1 MKLFELLRIKSKK
14 SHFPSSRSKRRHSFY
29 NMLQKMKK
37 RRKDFNVDSM
47 MKNYILIINYMGLV
61 MTRNTEPVAKTK

>member
-14 SHFPSSRSKRRHSFY
+14 SHFPSSRSKRRQSFY

-47 MKNYILIINYMGLV
+47 MNKLYPNYKLYGLS
-61 MTRNTEPVAKTK
+61 NDKKH

>member
-1 MKLFELLRIKSKK
+1 
-14 SHFPSSRSKRRHSFY
+14 
-29 NMLQKMKK
+29 MLQKMKK